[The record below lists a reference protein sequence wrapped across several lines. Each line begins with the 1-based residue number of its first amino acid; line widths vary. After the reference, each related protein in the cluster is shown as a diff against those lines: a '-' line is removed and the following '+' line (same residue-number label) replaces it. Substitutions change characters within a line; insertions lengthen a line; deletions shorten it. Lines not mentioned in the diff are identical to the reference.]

1 MSKNYPVYLRNY
13 FIIILIIFSPV
24 LAVSQH
30 IVINEIMSSN
40 ISTISDEDGD
50 YPDWIELYNHGEE
63 PVDLSGWGL
72 SDDLENPMRWI
83 FPKVVMQPGDF
94 LLVWVSGKDRR
105 PESTEMTAGLM
116 REVYSNIP
124 GVNVSD
130 LTNHPSYPGS
140 PSSSEMVL
148 QLFEAPTNIGDHY
161 GQRMHGWIKAPVSG
175 EYSFWIASDD
185 EGRLYLST
193 NENPANSALIAQVP
207 GWTNPREWA
216 KFSQQQSIK
225 IYLEEGK
232 LYYIKALMKEGVG
245 GDNLAVGWQLPDGTL
260 ERPISGANLFWKD
273 AAMLHTNFSISSAGE
288 DILITNSN
296 GELIDHLA
304 PQAIPANISWGRF
317 PDGLGEMMYFSNSTP
332 GESNHSEGYTE
343 LLSPPIFSHTA
354 GFYADPFSL
363 IMSHTDPEVT
373 IIYTLDGSDPDPD
386 NIDGTTFQYKNVYP
400 GTLLN
405 SSYKSY
411 SYDGPIYI
419 TDRTDSLER
428 MASFGTDLDGFR
440 IKPQDERIYKGNVVR
455 AMAVKE
461 MGLPSPIVTRS
472 YFVSPDA
479 PDRYNLPVVSIT
491 IPPNHLFDYTT
502 GIYTPGKIWDTHGG
516 NRRDGGAPTNYWQR
530 DDEWER
536 PAHLEFFDGVS
547 NLAISQGIGLRMHG
561 GWSNLYPMKSM
572 RLYARRKYGESRF
585 NHQIFP
591 DQPYD
596 SYNRLLLRISGNDFG
611 STMFRDAA
619 IQEMVKH
626 LDPDVQAY
634 RPVIHLINGEFW
646 GIINIRER
654 YDKHYLNRV
663 YGVDPDNIDMLKYNL
678 RVLVEEGDMEHYN
691 AMIHYIDGQNLS
703 NNNLFQHVHT
713 LMDVENFTDY
723 TISNIYVFNQD
734 WPGNNVRLWRTK
746 TPFTPDAPSGQDGR
760 WRWLLFDTDYGL
772 GWWNE
777 KGVPE
782 RITTPTA
789 VEHNTLTYATK
800 SSGDP
805 GGGAWPNPYFSTVI
819 FRNLLDNTEYRN
831 YFINRFADLL
841 NTTFLPGR
849 TTPIISQMKANIEPA
864 MEEHIARWRMPGSMS
879 EWDGQVQ
886 IMVDF
891 LEERPAFQRQHI
903 VDHFKLS
910 GQLQVKVDVSS
921 PAHGYVR
928 INTIDLLPT
937 TQGVSENPYP
947 WTGTYFRGIPVTFEA
962 IPKPGYVFAGWEGL
976 NNTLDR
982 TTQQVFSGA
991 SANVIARFTTANL
1004 LHYWHFNNLG
1014 SDELSVIDTDQTLIG
1029 GAKISYPGS
1038 GEGYIDRVS
1047 DGSSLNAIDGKQ
1059 VGYGLRVRNP
1069 SHSRELLID
1078 APTTGYKNITLSY
1091 ATKRTPNGARWQ
1103 QVQYRVNEQEEWK
1116 DLSSS
1121 SEITEDWNV
1130 FLFSLPSVGGDD
1142 NAGLKIR
1149 ILFQGDEAQGN
1160 SGNNRFDNLRIEGIP
1175 VDHDVSSIN
1184 FKETEVRDFRV
1195 WYSEGVF
1202 HVVNPFPEKC
1212 TLYLYNLNGVVLNSF
1227 TINGDG
1233 HHIIPFAPNSGLY
1246 IARIIGVN
1254 GAISLKFL
1262 VM

>member
-13 FIIILIIFSPV
+13 FAIILIFFSPA
-24 LAVSQH
+24 LATSQH
-30 IVINEIMSSN
+30 IVINEIMTSN
-40 ISTISDEDGD
+40 ASTISDEDGD
-50 YPDWIELYNHGEE
+50 FPDWIELYNSGEE
-63 PVDLSGWGL
+63 PVDLTGWGL
-72 SDDLENPMRWI
+72 SDDALNPFRWV
-83 FPKVVMQPGDF
+83 FPQAIIQPGEF
-94 LLVWVSGKDRR
+94 LLLWASGKDRR
-105 PESTEMTAGLM
+105 PDPTAMINGLM
-116 REVYSNIP
+116 REVYTGIP
-124 GVNVSD
+124 GVNISE
-130 LTNHPSYPGS
+130 LINHSSYPGS
-140 PSSSEMVL
+140 PSSAGVISG
-148 QLFEAPTNIGDHY
+148 LFEAPGNIGDNY

-175 EYSFWIASDD
+175 EYIFWIASDD
-185 EGRLYLST
+185 EGHLYLST
-193 NENPANSALIAQVP
+193 NENPLNAMLIAQVP
-207 GWTNPREWA
+207 GWTNPREWN
-216 KFSQQQSIK
+216 KFSQQQSAAIF
-225 IYLEEGK
+225 LQEGQF
-232 LYYIKALMKEGVG
+232 YYIKALMKEGVG
-245 GDNLAVGWQLPDGTL
+245 GDNLAVGWQFPDGTL
-260 ERPISGANLFWKD
+260 ERPIAGEHLFWKE
-273 AAMLHTNFSISSAGE
+273 AQLHTNFSLASVGE
-288 DILITNSN
+288 DVLITNSN
-296 GELIDHLA
+296 GEMVDHLL
-304 PQAIPANISWGRF
+304 PQTIPTDISWGRF
-317 PDGLGEMMYFSNSTP
+317 PDGLGEMMYFSNPTP

-343 LLSPPIFSHTA
+343 LLSPPVFSHAA

-363 IMSHTDPEVT
+363 IISHTDPEVT
-373 IIYTLDGSDPDPD
+373 IIYTLDGSDPDPE
-386 NIDGTTFQYKNVYP
+386 NLNGTTFQYKNVYP

-405 SSYKSY
+405 SSYRSY

-440 IKPQDERIYKGNVVR
+440 IKPQDERIFKGNVVR
-455 AMAVKE
+455 AMAVKD
-461 MGLPSPIVTRS
+461 MGLPGPIITRS
-472 YFVSPDA
+472 YYVSPDA
-479 PDRYNLPVVSIT
+479 SERYNLPVVSIT
-491 IPPNHLFDYTT
+491 IPPNHLFDYVT
-502 GIYTPGKIWDTHGG
+502 GIYTPGRIWDTHGG

-572 RLYARRKYGESRF
+572 RLYARREYGESRF
-585 NHQIFP
+585 NHKIFP
-591 DQPYD
+591 EQPYE

-619 IQEMVKH
+619 IHEMVKH
-626 LDPDVQAY
+626 LDLDVQAY
-634 RPVIHLINGEFW
+634 RPVIKLINGEFW

-654 YDKHYLNRV
+654 YDKHYLNQV
-663 YGVDPDNIDMLKYNL
+663 YGVDPENIDMLKYNL

-691 AMIHYIDGQNLS
+691 AMINYIDGQNLS
-703 NNNLFQHVHT
+703 NNNLYKHVHT

-723 TISNIYVFNQD
+723 TISNIFVFNQD
-734 WPGNNVRLWRTK
+734 WPGNNVRLWRTR
-746 TPFTPDAPSGQDGR
+746 TPFNPDAPAGHDGR

-789 VEHNTLTYATK
+789 VEHNTLTYATQ
-800 SSGDP
+800 SSGNP

-819 FRNLLDNTEYRN
+819 FRNLLDNIEYRN

-841 NTTFLPGR
+841 NTTFLPER
-849 TTPIISQMKANIEPA
+849 TTPIIAQMKANIEPA
-864 MEEHIARWRMPGSMS
+864 MEEHIGRWRMPGSMN
-879 EWDGQVQ
+879 EWHGQVQ
-886 IMVDF
+886 IMVDY
-891 LEERPAFQRQHI
+891 LEERPAFQRKHI

-947 WTGTYFRGIPVTFEA
+947 WTGTYFRGIPVAFEA

-991 SANVIARFTTANL
+991 SASVVAHFTAADL

-1047 DGSSLNAIDGKQ
+1047 GGSSLNAIDGKED
-1059 VGYGLRVRNP
+1059 GYGLRVRNP
-1069 SHSRELLID
+1069 SHTRELLID

-1160 SGNNRFDNLRIEGIP
+1160 SGNNRFDNIRIDGLPTDYEYNTA
-1175 VDHDVSSIN
+1175 VDT
-1184 FKETEVRDFRV
+1184 KPTRKDFRV
-1195 WYSEGVF
+1195 WYYNGILNVY
-1202 HVVNPFPEKC
+1202 NPLQGNSML
-1212 TLYLYNLNGVVLNSF
+1212 TLYDMRGIIVQNFQVNGYGQHTL
-1227 TINGDG
+1227 
-1233 HHIIPFAPNSGLY
+1233 PFSQGSGIY
-1246 IARIIGVN
+1246 IARLTGTAEVM
-1254 GAISLKFL
+1254 ALKF
-1262 VM
+1262 VVP